1 MWFLALLI
9 CTLITAVAVF
19 YIDVPIAHHVY
30 GIFGPAKS
38 LGAGF
43 SSAVLLG
50 AEAAVALGLVI
61 VRVTRG

>member
-30 GIFGPAKS
+30 GIFGPAK
-38 LGAGF
+38 AWERDFRAPFF
-43 SSAVLLG
+43 SEPRQQLRWGWLSFG
-50 AEAAVALGLVI
+50 
-61 VRVTRG
+61 